1 MTTIRE
7 VLDKHRVDL
16 TEDDLATELDHAL
29 RALSA
34 PRAAPLTAG
43 EIDYLTTHAG
53 GTAAAVITTWDPTRE
68 HKRRTVGLARTV
80 KQLVTESLSR
90 AEAAKLLGV
99 DPSGVSRRVKDKAL
113 WTYRV
118 GSRARIPSWQFA
130 DGAPLPGLPLVVPA
144 IPEGASALD
153 VSALMNT
160 TQDELGGRT
169 PARWLAEGCDPA
181 PVAELLADLNRW

>member
-7 VLDKHRVDL
+7 VLDKHGVDL
-16 TEDDLATELDHAL
+16 TENDLATELDHAL

-43 EIDYLTTHAG
+43 EVDYLTAHAG
-53 GTAAAVITTWDPTRE
+53 GTATIVASWDPVDE
-68 HKRRTVGLARTV
+68 HRRRTVGRARTV

-118 GSRARIPSWQFA
+118 ASRARIPSWQFA
-130 DGAPLPGLPLVVPA
+130 DGTPLPGLPQVVPA
-144 IPEGASALD
+144 IPAGASALD
-153 VSALMNT
+153 VSALMT
-160 TQDELGGRT
+160 TAQDELGGRT
-169 PARWLAEGCDPA
+169 PARWLAEGRDPA
-181 PVAELLADLNRW
+181 PVAELLADLDRW